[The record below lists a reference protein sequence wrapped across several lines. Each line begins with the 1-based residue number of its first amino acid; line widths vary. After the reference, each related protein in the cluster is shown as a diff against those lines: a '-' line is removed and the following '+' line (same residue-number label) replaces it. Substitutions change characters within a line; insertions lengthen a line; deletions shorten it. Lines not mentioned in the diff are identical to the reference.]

1 MFYSAVKVGGEVKEF
16 KVDVLGE
23 IAGEVEGQ
31 VEVEVEGEVTVVVEG
46 GVEGV
51 VKLSNSMKRLC
62 NYYCI
67 RG

>member
-51 VKLSNSMKRLC
+51 VKLSNSC
-62 NYYCI
+62 NFLICFH
-67 RG
+67 